1 MKKWIA
7 LLLCAAISAGCL
19 TGCVIEGK
27 SEYTPTGNGLYSED
41 NTVPVETTKPE
52 GEEEK
57 PDIVMAYY
65 PELTMNP
72 FTCTDYTNRA
82 VFTLLYQSL
91 FVTDQ
96 NYNVAPVL
104 CKSFTV
110 SEDMKNYTFYLD
122 ENARFSNGDRVTG
135 EDVTASLLAAM
146 ASGYYVG
153 RFSHVKSIANTRDG
167 GVLIQLD
174 TPYENLP
181 ILLDI
186 PVVKKS
192 QVDHETPTGS
202 GPYVL
207 RDNEIAPALYKNPQ
221 WWCKAKLP
229 VDQDIIRLTPITGSD
244 GTVQIRDQFEF
255 FDVNLVLAD
264 PGSAFYAEYRC
275 DYELWD
281 CENGIFLY
289 IACNMESDI
298 FSKPAVR
305 AALTH
310 AIDRDAI
317 VEKYY
322 RNFAHSATL
331 PASPLSPYYN
341 NSLAS
346 KYGYDPEKFTQALS
360 DNYLSGAT
368 VRIIVNRSD
377 TLRLRI
383 AREIGSMLEAC
394 GLVVEMKEY
403 SGSDYMYY
411 LNLLEFDIYVGQTRL
426 SANMDLTA
434 FFSSGGALRY
444 GGIADETIYSLCKE
458 ALANRG
464 NYLNLYQM
472 LAEDGRLCPV
482 LFQTYSIHATR
493 GELTGLSPSRNNVF
507 YYDLGKSMEEI
518 RF

>member
-1 MKKWIA
+1 MKGRIVI
-7 LLLCAAISAGCL
+7 LLLLLSLCLFGCG
-19 TGCVIEGK
+19 TEDEAYV
-27 SEYTPTGNGLYSED
+27 PTGDGLYRED
-41 NTVPVETTKPE
+41 QTAQTTAPQEETVEQELVL
-52 GEEEK
+52 
-57 PDIVMAYY
+57 VYY
-65 PELTMNP
+65 PDRTMNP
-72 FTCTDYTNRA
+72 YTSTDYTNRA
-82 VFTLLYQSL
+82 LFSLIYQSL
-91 FVTDQ
+91 FVVDSDYQ
-96 NYNVAPVL
+96 VSPML
-104 CKSFTV
+104 CSRYTV
-110 SEDMKNYTFYLD
+110 TEDMKTYVFYVEDATFSDGTPLTEEDVYASLQTAMTTPVYRGRFRHVDSVQLAENGGIIFYL
-122 ENARFSNGDRVTG
+122 S
-135 EDVTASLLAAM
+135 
-146 ASGYYVG
+146 
-153 RFSHVKSIANTRDG
+153 
-167 GVLIQLD
+167 

-186 PVVKKS
+186 PIVKATEVE
-192 QVDHETPTGS
+192 VDRPLGT

-207 RDNEIAPALYKNPQ
+207 EQTNAGARLRRRTD
-221 WWCKAKLP
+221 WWCKA
-229 VDQDIIRLTPITGSD
+229 DMIITASSIQLVEAESPT
-244 GTVQIRDQFEF
+244 QIRDAFEF
-255 FDVNLVLAD
+255 ENVGLVCAN
-264 PGSAFYAEYRC
+264 PGSDNYVDYRC

-305 AALTH
+305 SALTH

-346 KYGYDPEKFTQALS
+346 KYGYDPEKFIQALS

-368 VRIIVNRSD
+368 VRIMVNKSD

-383 AREIGSMLEAC
+383 AREIGAMLEAC
-394 GLVVEMKEY
+394 GLVVEMMEHT
-403 SGSDYMYY
+403 GNDYYYY

-426 SANMDLTA
+426 SPNMDLTS

-444 GGIADETIYSLCKE
+444 GGIPDETIYAMCKE
-458 ALANRG
+458 ALANQG

-482 LFQTYSIHATR
+482 LFQTYSVHATR
-493 GELTGLSPSRNNVF
+493 GLLTGLKPSRDNVF
-507 YYDLGKSMEEI
+507 YYDLGKSMSQI
-518 RF
+518 RS